1 MFDMQAEELKELMGF
16 SDTDSQLKEVYD
28 ELDQEQKDKENEL
41 INLRN
46 QSVQISNLL
55 DSYRIPQTRA
65 GKPLSIIERIEL
77 VLKLKVYA

>member
-16 SDTDSQLKEVYD
+16 DTDSQLKEVYD

-55 DSYRIPQTRA
+55 DSYRIPKTRI
-65 GKPLSIIERIEL
+65 GRDLSIIERIEL
-77 VLKLKVYA
+77 ALKLRVYA